1 MKRTSFSILCIMS
14 CLSLFAQ
21 QENAITE
28 ATENLKLIINYTF
41 LVAIVLFAIIIL
53 IAFYKRKKSKI

>member
-1 MKRTSFSILCIMS
+1 MS